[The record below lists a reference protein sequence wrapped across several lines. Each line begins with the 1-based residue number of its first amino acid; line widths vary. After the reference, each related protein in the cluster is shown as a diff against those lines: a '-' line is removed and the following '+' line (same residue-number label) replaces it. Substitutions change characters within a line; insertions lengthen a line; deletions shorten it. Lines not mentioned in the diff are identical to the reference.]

1 MPAQI
6 RKRLEEM
13 DAAFT
18 ARLRIAE
25 SDGLLKKVCALLAHS
40 GDSWFWFAAL
50 GVVWAFGGAEWR
62 GRALALI
69 VSIFGTAVV
78 VTALKFTIRRPRPA
92 GEWGTVYRITDP
104 HSFPSGH
111 AARAILLAVMGWHLG
126 PVWFAAALTV
136 WAPLVSAARIAM
148 GVHYASDVL
157 AGWVVGAL
165 MAAVFVAVF

>member
-13 DAAFT
+13 DAALT

-25 SDGLLKKVCALLAHS
+25 NDGLLRKACALLAHS

-50 GVVWAFGGAEWR
+50 GGVWAFGGAEWR
-62 GRALALI
+62 SRALALI

-78 VTALKFTIRRPRPA
+78 VTVLKFTIRRPRPA

-111 AARAILLAVMGWHLG
+111 AARAMLLAVMGWHLG
-126 PVWFAAALTV
+126 PVWFAAALTA
-136 WAPLVSAARIAM
+136 WAPLVSVARIAM

-165 MAAVFVAVF
+165 MAAVFIAVF